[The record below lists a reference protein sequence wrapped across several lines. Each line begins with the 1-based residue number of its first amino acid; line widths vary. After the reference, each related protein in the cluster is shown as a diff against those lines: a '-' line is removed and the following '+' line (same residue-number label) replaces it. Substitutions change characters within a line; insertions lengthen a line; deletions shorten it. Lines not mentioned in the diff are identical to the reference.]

1 MKITPYRIKKGIKYF
16 RHYGA
21 KAFFNRLRDKMEP
34 DQVPY
39 SPWFEKY
46 RAKEEE
52 LARQRRQ
59 SRKLPCQ
66 PLISVVVPCY
76 QTPEKYL
83 LEMMDSVQNQSYEN
97 WQLCLVDATP
107 SREVETKVAEYCEL
121 HQEKRISYKHLEENL
136 GIAENTNAGIQE
148 ARGEWIGFLDHDD
161 LLAPEAFYEIAALIN
176 REPDVEVIYSDEDQ
190 VEETRQGLKHKK
202 PHFKP
207 DFSPDLLCSNN
218 YITHFLC
225 VKHTVLQQAGGFR
238 KEFDGAQDYDF
249 ILRCTEVSKKT
260 GHVPRVLYH
269 WRVHSHSTADNPLS
283 KTYAYV
289 AGQRALEEHL
299 ARSGRKGEVSQL
311 PHFGFYRVKYAV
323 EGEPLVSILIPN
335 KDQAAVL
342 RRCLESVQ
350 KSTYQN
356 YEIII
361 IENNST
367 EPETFA
373 YYKELS
379 GSQSDICFSENQS
392 GGSQQKDAKNQPCR
406 SQQKGAKNQPD
417 RSQQK
422 DAKNHPGSIQKGIY
436 GEGKLAGGQRIRIL
450 VWDKE
455 FNYSAINNFGAS
467 YAEGSYFVLL
477 NNDIEIIT
485 ESWIEEMLGNC
496 QRPEVGIVGARLYY
510 PDNTVQHAGIVVG
523 IDGIAANMFPGLP
536 RGREGYYHK
545 AAIQLNYSAVTAAC
559 MMVSREVFEELH
571 GLEEELTVAFNDLDF
586 CLRAGKAG
594 CLVVYDPFA
603 EAYHHESKTRGAED
617 TKEKLRRFGNEIE
630 FIRTRWID
638 LLKQGDPYY
647 NPNFSLK
654 KCNYALKP

>member
-16 RHYGA
+16 KHYGA
-21 KAFFNRLRDKMEP
+21 KAFFNRLRDKLEP

-39 SPWFEKY
+39 GPWFEKY
-46 RAKEEE
+46 RASEEE

-59 SRKLPCQ
+59 SRKLPCR

-76 QTPEKYL
+76 RTPEKYL
-83 LEMMDSVQNQSYEN
+83 VEMMDSVRNQSYEN
-97 WQLCLVDATP
+97 WQLCLMDATP
-107 SREVETKVAEYCEL
+107 SCEVEEIVQKFCESR
-121 HQEKRISYKHLEENL
+121 QEKRIYYQRLKENL
-136 GIAENTNAGIQE
+136 GISENTNAGLKA

-161 LLAPEAFYEIAALIN
+161 LLAPEAFYEITALIN
-176 REPDVEVIYSDEDQ
+176 REPEVEVIYSDEDQ

-225 VKHTVLQQAGGFR
+225 VKNTVLKKTGGFR

-249 ILRCTEVSKKT
+249 ILRCTELAKKT

-269 WRVHSHSTADNPLS
+269 WRVHSNSTADNPLS
-283 KTYAYV
+283 KTYAYE
-289 AGQRALEEHL
+289 AGQRALQEHL
-299 ARSGRKGEVSQL
+299 ARTGRKGEVMQL

-323 EGEPLVSILIPN
+323 EGTPLVSILIPN

-342 RRCLESVQ
+342 RRCIDSIQ
-350 KSTYQN
+350 KSSYQN

-367 EPETFA
+367 EPEIFA
-373 YYKELS
+373 YYQELL
-379 GSQSDICFSENQS
+379 GEQPFSQDS
-392 GGSQQKDAKNQPCR
+392 CR
-406 SQQKGAKNQPD
+406 
-417 RSQQK
+417 
-422 DAKNHPGSIQKGIY
+422 
-436 GEGKLAGGQRIRIL
+436 EGKLPGGQRVRIV
-450 VWDKE
+450 VWDSG

-467 YAEGSYFVLL
+467 YADGSYLILL

-485 ESWIEEMLGNC
+485 ESWIEELLGNC
-496 QRPEVGIVGARLYY
+496 QRPGVGITGARLYY
-510 PDNTVQHAGIVVG
+510 PDNTIQHAGIVVG

-559 MMVSREVFEELH
+559 LMVSREVFEELH

-594 CLVVYDPFA
+594 YLVVYDPFA
-603 EAYHHESKTRGAED
+603 EAYHYESKTRGAED
-617 TKEKLRRFGNEIE
+617 TEEKLRRFGDEIE
-630 FIRTRWID
+630 FIRIRWID